1 MENVMLNL
9 IDDFLKID
17 EGEKETWKV
26 EDDLAADWCLDK
38 IREAKAEYNRFEIV
52 INDKIQ
58 QLQNRLEKERQ
69 KMEQEV
75 SFFES
80 KLREYFETLEEKQL
94 KTTKTMM
101 KYKLPSGELVKKFPG
116 PEFKRD
122 NDKLTEWLEHNG
134 MNEFI
139 EIKKQAKWGE
149 LKKKTKVVGNNVV
162 FEDTGEIVEGVEVI
176 ERAPEFKVEVE

>member
-1 MENVMLNL
+1 MENIMLNL
-9 IDDFLKID
+9 IDEFLQVED
-17 EGEKETWKV
+17 TNKEAWKV
-26 EDDLAADWCLDK
+26 EDDLTADWCLDK
-38 IREAKAEYNRFEIV
+38 IREAKAEYNRLEIV

-122 NDKLTEWLEHNG
+122 NEALVKWLEDNQ
-134 MNEFI
+134 MDEYV
-139 EIKKQAKWGE
+139 EIKKQPKWGE

-162 FEDTGEIVEGVEVI
+162 FEDTGEIVEGIEVI

>member
-1 MENVMLNL
+1 VTNVMLNL
-9 IDDFLKID
+9 IDDFLQI
-17 EGEKETWKV
+17 EENEKESWKV

-101 KYKLPSGELVKKFPG
+101 KYKLPSGELIKKFPG

-122 NDKLTEWLEHNG
+122 NEILAKWLEENQ
-134 MNEFI
+134 MDEYI
-139 EIKKQAKWGE
+139 EVKKQAKWGE
-149 LKKKTKVVGNNVV
+149 LKKKTKVIGNAVV